1 MDGQWEATKSAKRRK
16 CSRFADAS
24 ALRGERGHLR
34 CPTTHRDLHL
44 LHPISILPFPP
55 PVFALDD
62 ATEPTG
68 AHLLSITPGCRR
80 SLRSESGETAKRA
93 CCSTA
98 QSLIWHR
105 KDAPTNPRGIPFA
118 PFVDKVEDYVSSRS
132 EVDGTMKNFQEMI
145 S

>member
-1 MDGQWEATKSAKRRK
+1 MGKRLRAPRGANAAG
-16 CSRFADAS
+16 SLTLVPFGAS
-24 ALRGERGHLR
+24 GVTSDV
-34 CPTTHRDLHL
+34 PL
-44 LHPISILPFPP
+44 LIEISIFCIPISILPFPP

-62 ATEPTG
+62 ATASTR
-68 AHLLSITPGCRR
+68 AHLLPNTRACRR
-80 SLRSESGETAKRA
+80 RFRSESGETAKRA